1 MGYGAPST
9 LAHRINR
16 MDILILLAAL
26 LGGFAALA
34 WSADWFVAGASS
46 AATRLGVSAMV
57 IGLTVIGI
65 GTSLPEMLVSAIA
78 AIEGTPAIA
87 LGNAL
92 GSNIANVGLILGIT
106 ALATPFA
113 IDAGILR
120 REYPV
125 LMLVVAGTGM
135 LLIDAE
141 VSRLDGLLLIA
152 GMLGVLIWLAR
163 EARRDDAH
171 AETLQCEIGQA
182 RPPAMT
188 RPRTAL
194 AITVGLI
201 VLLASS
207 RLLVW
212 SASELARLIGV
223 SELVIGLSVVA
234 VGTSLPELA
243 AATASVRRNEPGLV
257 IGNILGSN
265 IFNLLAVLGIAGILA
280 PFAADGASLL
290 RDYGIMTAFMLALI
304 VAGFGLGQRGHAGRL
319 EGSLLLAGFIGYQ
332 TLLFIAGR

>member
-1 MGYGAPST
+1 
-9 LAHRINR
+9 

-26 LGGFAALA
+26 AVGFAALA
-34 WSADWFVAGASS
+34 WSADLFVAGASS
-46 AATRLGVSAMV
+46 AAARLGVSALV

-87 LGNAL
+87 LGNAI
-92 GSNIANVGLILGIT
+92 GSNIANVGLILGVT

-113 IDAGILR
+113 IHDGILR
-120 REYPV
+120 REFPV
-125 LMLVVAGTGM
+125 LMLVVLATGV

-141 VSRLDGLLLIA
+141 ISRLDGVLLLAGVIA
-152 GMLGVLIWLAR
+152 VILWLAW
-163 EARRDDAH
+163 EARQDNAH
-171 AETLQCEIGQA
+171 AEVLQQEIGQA
-182 RPPAMT
+182 PAQTMT
-188 RPRTAL
+188 RIRTL
-194 AITVGLI
+194 VAISLGLL

-223 SELVIGLSVVA
+223 SDLVIGLSVVA

-265 IFNLLAVLGIAGILA
+265 IFNLLAVLGIAGTLA
-280 PFAADGASLL
+280 PFTADGPSLL
-290 RDYGIMTAFMLALI
+290 RDYGIMGLFMLAI
-304 VAGFGLGQRGHAGRL
+304 VPVSLGLGRRGQAGRL
-319 EGSLLLAGFIGYQ
+319 EGGMLLLGFIAYQ
-332 TLLFIAGR
+332 VMLFIVGR

>member
-1 MGYGAPST
+1 
-9 LAHRINR
+9 

-26 LGGFAALA
+26 AVGFAALA
-34 WSADWFVAGASS
+34 WSADLFVAGASS
-46 AATRLGVSAMV
+46 AAARLGVSALV

-87 LGNAL
+87 LGNAI

-113 IDAGILR
+113 VGHGILR
-120 REYPV
+120 REFPV
-125 LMLVVAGTGM
+125 LMMVVLGTGWILM
-135 LLIDAE
+135 DAE
-141 VSRLDGLLLIA
+141 VSRLDGMLLLA
-152 GMLGVLIWLAR
+152 GMVAVILWLGW
-163 EARRDDAH
+163 EARQDNAH
-171 AETLQCEIGQA
+171 AEVLKREIGQA
-182 RPPAMT
+182 PTKAMT
-188 RPRTAL
+188 RARTL
-194 AITVGLI
+194 IAISLGLV

-223 SELVIGLSVVA
+223 SDLVIGLSVVA

-265 IFNLLAVLGIAGILA
+265 IFNLLAVLGIAGTLA
-280 PFAADGASLL
+280 PFAADGPSLL
-290 RDYGIMTAFMLALI
+290 RDYGIMSLFMLAI
-304 VAGFGLGQRGHAGRL
+304 VPVSLGLRQRGQAGRL
-319 EGSLLLAGFIGYQ
+319 EGGMLLLGFIAYQ
-332 TLLFIAGR
+332 FMLFIVGR